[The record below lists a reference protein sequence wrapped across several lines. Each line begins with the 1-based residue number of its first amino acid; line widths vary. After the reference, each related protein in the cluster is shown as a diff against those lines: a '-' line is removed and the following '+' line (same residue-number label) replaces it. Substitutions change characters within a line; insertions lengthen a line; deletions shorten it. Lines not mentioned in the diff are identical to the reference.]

1 MTQVSTV
8 EERALTMLGSGIP
21 QNQVALALGVTESA
35 VSQWMADESFAGKV
49 ADLRFKNLSRH
60 TKIDDKYTELE
71 ERLQEKLEKVLPLM
85 TKPRDVVMALTA
97 INSTKRRGAQVVD
110 QAGNKSSQVVNLTLP
125 ISIVQQYISNSNN
138 QIVEVIDE
146 SGKSKSLIT
155 ASSSSLD
162 RLSEEVLG
170 TEYSSEKLLAGREVR
185 HKEES
190 SNVASPELLTQL
202 SKETLPAGPGTSFI
216 PKGTD
221 ARKVTVQDL

>member
-1 MTQVSTV
+1 
-8 EERALTMLGSGIP
+8 MLGSGIP
-21 QNQVALALGVTESA
+21 QNQVALALGITESA
-35 VSQWMADESFAGKV
+35 VSQWMSREDFATKV
-49 ADLRFKNLSRH
+49 ADLRFQNLNRH
-60 TKIDDKYTELE
+60 TQIDDKYTELE
-71 ERLQEKLEKVLPLM
+71 EKLQAKLEKVLPLM

-97 INSTKRRGAQVVD
+97 INSTKRRGAQIAD
-110 QAGNKSSQVVNLTLP
+110 TGAGKTSQVVNLTLP

-170 TEYSSEKLLAGREVR
+170 EGNSSQKLLAGREVR
-185 HKEES
+185 DKEES
-190 SNVASPELLTQL
+190 SNVASQELLKQL
-202 SKETLPAGPGTSFI
+202 SAKIVPTGSREGIL

-221 ARKVTVQDL
+221 ARKVTIEDL